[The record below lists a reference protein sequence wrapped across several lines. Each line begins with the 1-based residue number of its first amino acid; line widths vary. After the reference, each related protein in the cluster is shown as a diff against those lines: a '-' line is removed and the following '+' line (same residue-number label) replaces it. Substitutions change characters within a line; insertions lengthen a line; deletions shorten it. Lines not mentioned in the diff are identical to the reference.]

1 MFSPV
6 TFFSLVTDLRR
17 GLSRR
22 SRLAV
27 AATTVAAVV
36 LAIGRLQAGAPAPP
50 AAGAGAAPEAVAAV
64 VVNDDTARGVETR
77 GSEARGV
84 AVDPAHPEGR
94 FVRAIVAMREG
105 RAAEALREIDA
116 AIALAP
122 NFQLAH
128 MVRGDLLLARGGRLS
143 PRLESFG
150 QMPLIDLE
158 REARARL
165 SHYDH
170 GRHESEVPSSIVRLA
185 PEQKHAL
192 VVDIGENRL
201 YVYRSEGG
209 EPRYVTDYYVTT
221 GRDGA
226 SKSEEGDARTPVGVY
241 QIVSALG
248 RRKLADFYGSGAFP
262 LSYPNEWDRKLGRQ
276 GHGIWLHGVPH
287 DSYSRP
293 PQASNGCVVLANRD
307 LDSLA
312 RMLEIGSTPVVI
324 AEHVEWKSPTAA
336 RIESEALLRAL
347 SKAGSPDNVLG
358 DSRVGPGVPIPAA
371 RARSVMV
378 GFTPQGAQPPVQSAP
393 RFPRDDTVGVF
404 RYPGAERLMLVT
416 YDRSHA
422 ADDGRHVG
430 SVHQYWSYDKDNWK
444 ILYETQ

>member
-1 MFSPV
+1 MTPSSLSPNGRRIA
-6 TFFSLVTDLRR
+6 RR
-17 GLSRR
+17 G
-22 SRLAV
+22 RLAL
-27 AATTVAAVV
+27 AATTVVGAI
-36 LAIGRLQAGAPAPP
+36 LAMESLHAGAPV
-50 AAGAGAAPEAVAAV
+50 AGAPVAESPPGPGGDAPRGNATAAAI
-64 VVNDDTARGVETR
+64 G
-77 GSEARGV
+77 
-84 AVDPAHPEGR
+84 DPSHPEGR
-94 FVRAIVAMREG
+94 FVRAILAMREG
-105 RAAEALREIDA
+105 RSGDALREIDA

-165 SHYDH
+165 AHYDR

-185 PEQKHAL
+185 PTQRHAL

-201 YVYRSEGG
+201 YVYRNDGG

-241 QIVSALG
+241 QIVSTID

-262 LSYPNEWDRKLGRQ
+262 LSYPNEWDKKLGRQ

-287 DSYSRP
+287 DAYSRP
-293 PQASNGCVVLANRD
+293 PRASNGCVVLANRD

-312 RMLEIGSTPVVI
+312 KLLEIGSTPVVI
-324 AEHVEWKSPTAA
+324 AEHVEWKSRDTA
-336 RIESEALLRAL
+336 RVEGEALMRAL
-347 SKAGSPDNVLG
+347 SRAGSANDVVRE
-358 DSRVGPGVPIPAA
+358 DRIVPGAQLA
-371 RARSVMV
+371 GLRARSVLV
-378 GFTPQGAQPPVQSAP
+378 GFSPQGGQPPIQSAP
-393 RFPRDDTVGVF
+393 RFPRDEQVGVF
-404 RYPGAERLMLVT
+404 RYPGADRLTLVT
-416 YDRSHA
+416 YERLHGG
-422 ADDGRHVG
+422 DDGRRPG
-430 SVHQYWSYDKDNWK
+430 IVHQYWSYDKDNWK